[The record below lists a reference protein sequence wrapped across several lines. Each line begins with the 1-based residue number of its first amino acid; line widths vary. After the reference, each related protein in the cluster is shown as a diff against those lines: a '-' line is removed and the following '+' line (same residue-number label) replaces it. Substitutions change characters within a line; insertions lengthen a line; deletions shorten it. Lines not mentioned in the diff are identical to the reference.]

1 MMRIYAEHRQLP
13 LLPPAYSLVDP
24 WRRAATQGAIQRAA
38 VILKIADHY
47 SRDELDAAL
56 ADARRAILLSLEEA
70 GANADAGQALI
81 EALNVA
87 GAFSQNRA

>member
-13 LLPPAYSLVDP
+13 LLPPASSFVDP

-47 SRDELDAAL
+47 SRDELTPRLPTPDGRSSSVLRKL
-56 ADARRAILLSLEEA
+56 APTPTRDRPLLRRST
-70 GANADAGQALI
+70 
-81 EALNVA
+81 
-87 GAFSQNRA
+87 